1 MKIDEYMDSNPMT
14 ATEIRFRMGESNRS
28 MERLR
33 QGIDETIE
41 QLIEGMC
48 FTPIQFRFPR
58 SKKKRIQKK
67 WRKDSGNFKPLLPD
81 QFEDIEIVGT
91 FN

>member
-1 MKIDEYMDSNPMT
+1 MENMNDKSLT

-41 QLIEGMC
+41 QLIEGIYR
-48 FTPIQFRFPR
+48 TPIQFRFPK

-67 WRKDSGNFKPLLPD
+67 WRKDSGNFRSLLPD
-81 QFEDIEIVGT
+81 QFEDIQIVGMERQ
-91 FN
+91 